1 MHLQWHRLW
10 GKGSAEPGGSG
21 WGPGFRTSA
30 RGPPPLVWTGP
41 ALPAASCLRA
51 DKHGA
56 LGPVEP
62 SGDMKEGDT
71 GAALSAEGL
80 GGP

>member
-1 MHLQWHRLW
+1 MGGAL
-10 GKGSAEPGGSG
+10 GSAPRLGDLHPSSG
-21 WGPGFRTSA
+21 QAQPCLQ
-30 RGPPPLVWTGP
+30 P
-41 ALPAASCLRA
+41 SCLRA

-71 GAALSAEGL
+71 GAALSAEGP
-80 GGP
+80 GGPRAECLPLRA